1 MTPKKNIIVVDIHL
15 ESARQWKNVLYMED
29 GLVLTNRISNAPIPE
44 HAARLNFILM
54 ALCLNGEAHYTIDTH
69 EQHVKPGDLFFVSE
83 RHIIDKYKA
92 SEDFECLCIMVSTTF
107 YHDFV
112 QNVKNVS
119 SLLLFSMNNPV
130 VKLTSSEIKTYTAYY
145 QTIREK
151 ISITDHPYR
160 TNLVKALLL
169 AMFYDMSGV
178 IYRVEKQGHKTPSR
192 IDSFFAAFIR
202 ELEENYKK
210 ERRVGWYAERIGIS
224 PKYLS
229 EVVKMVSKR
238 TPTEWIDNY
247 VVLEIRVLLK
257 NTTKSIKEISDEMH
271 FPNQSFMG
279 KYFKEHTGM
288 SPLGFR
294 KNK

>member
-1 MTPKKNIIVVDIHL
+1 MTKKNDIIVNIHL
-15 ESARQWKNVLYMED
+15 EAARQWKNVLYMED
-29 GLVLTNRISNAPIPE
+29 GLVLTNNIANAPIPE
-44 HAARLNFILM
+44 HAARMHFILM

-69 EQHVKPGDLFFVSE
+69 KQHVKPGDLFFVSE
-83 RHIIDKYKA
+83 RHIIDNYHA
-92 SEDFECLCIMVSTTF
+92 SNNFECLCIMVSTTF

-130 VKLTSSEIKTYTAYY
+130 VKLTAFEIKTYTAYY
-145 QTIREK
+145 QTLREK
-151 ISITDHPYR
+151 IVNTGHPYR

-178 IYRVEKQGHKTPSR
+178 IYRVEKQRHKTPPR
-192 IDSFFAAFIR
+192 IESFFAAFIR
-202 ELEENYKK
+202 ELEQNYKM
-210 ERRVGWYAERIGIS
+210 ERRVSWYAERIGIT

-257 NTTKSIKEISDEMH
+257 NTSKSIKEISDELH

-279 KYFKEHTGM
+279 KYFKDHTGL
-288 SPLGFR
+288 SPMQFR
-294 KNK
+294 KNQ